1 MGWLIYLRQPEKLW
15 SLEFLFL
22 MEFLLLSVVGLVK
35 DACSE
40 ATVVEEA
47 VRDLE
52 GGGLGLG
59 KLKGPRPQK
68 TGKPKQP
75 QKPEPKPRKP
85 QEPKPQQKKPQ
96 QEERRQKTKK
106 PVQKPKNLLKP

>member
-1 MGWLIYLRQPEKLW
+1 
-15 SLEFLFL
+15 

-96 QEERRQKTKK
+96 QKKGRSRSRFQKESGQGKK
-106 PVQKPKNLLKP
+106 SSCKKSCHKKQKSRSKNQKIC